1 MEVENVERL
10 YDMHSVAISKLF
22 LSGFTNYGIHVDGVY
37 RANVGMLVD
46 DTADGA
52 EHMVHG
58 FSEVFSAVS
67 RDYYKSLSVSPFK
80 LGMSIIFLYR
90 SFERVYCGVAGHI
103 YRALVLS
110 LSEKILP

>member
-1 MEVENVERL
+1 M
-10 YDMHSVAISKLF
+10 KLWKSRTSSGSMICTLSQSPSL

-37 RANVGMLVD
+37 RANIGMLVY

-67 RDYYKSLSVSPFK
+67 RDYYKPLSVSPFK
-80 LGMSIIFLYR
+80 LG
-90 SFERVYCGVAGHI
+90 
-103 YRALVLS
+103 
-110 LSEKILP
+110 